1 MPHAERK
8 SVARAWWM
16 RWPREKLTLAILFA
30 CVLLWLPVLLVVRV
44 F

>member
-1 MPHAERK
+1 
-8 SVARAWWM
+8 M

-30 CVLLWLPVLLVVRV
+30 CVCAWLPVLMVVGM

>member
-1 MPHAERK
+1 
-8 SVARAWWM
+8 M

-30 CVLLWLPVLLVVRV
+30 CVFVWLPVLLVAGV